1 VLGYFQPSVSRT
13 GNKSFLP
20 KLSLPVAS
28 AQGQPVDDWV
38 ASEQTNSLHCIN
50 MVSANC
56 NKRGI
61 LKVKNKM
68 LRLFV
73 VAMILSFGVL
83 TIAVA
88 QKPASGAKPV
98 SLLSSLPPAD
108 AVALVNVARVLD
120 EAMPKLLAD
129 NPAKLA
135 EVTNELERF
144 KTQTGLDARS
154 FEQIALGFTYKYPRQ
169 GVTKVSTVALA
180 RGTFNAAAM
189 VAAGR
194 LAANGKYVEQKY
206 QGKTIYIF
214 TFDRQIRL
222 FGLWSMNVSDL
233 AVSALDGNTLALGD
247 VAAVHGVIDATR
259 TRKRANADLLALASR
274 DPNAILGFGG
284 NISPT
289 LLENLSLSNDTIA
302 RELTAVRQV
311 YGTLGMTST
320 DLELMMAARTV
331 DTYSAKNLG
340 DTVEGL
346 KQLGALFVNRLTAAK
361 GALAK
366 TALNNLKTTTVGNEL
381 QVRTAVAQSQ
391 VAPLMR

>member
-1 VLGYFQPSVSRT
+1 
-13 GNKSFLP
+13 
-20 KLSLPVAS
+20 
-28 AQGQPVDDWV
+28 
-38 ASEQTNSLHCIN
+38 
-50 MVSANC
+50 M
-56 NKRGI
+56 
-61 LKVKNKM
+61 KNKV

-73 VAMILSFGVL
+73 VAVILSFGVS
-83 TIAVA
+83 AVAIA
-88 QKPASGAKPV
+88 QKPAAAGARQAT
-98 SLLSSLPPAD
+98 SLLSALPPAD

-120 EAMPKLLAD
+120 EAVPKLLAD

-135 EVTNELERF
+135 EVTNELAKF

-154 FEQIALGFTYKYPRQ
+154 FEQIALGFTYSYPRE
-169 GVTKVSTVALA
+169 GVTKISTVALA

-222 FGLWSMNVSDL
+222 FGLWNMNLGDL
-233 AVSALDGNTLALGD
+233 AVAALDGTTLALGD
-247 VAAVHGVIDATR
+247 VAAVQGVIDSTKA
-259 TRKRANADLLALASR
+259 RKHPNAELLALASR
-274 DPNAILGFGG
+274 DRDAIVGFGG

-289 LLENLSLSNDTIA
+289 LLENLSLSNDSIA

-320 DLELMMAARTV
+320 ELELMMTARTV
-331 DTYSAKNLG
+331 DPYAAKNLG

-346 KQLGALFVNRLTAAK
+346 KQLGAFFVNRLTAAK

-366 TALNNLKTTTVGNEL
+366 TALNNLKVTAVGSEL
-381 QVRTAVAQSQ
+381 QIRTAVAQSQ
-391 VAPLMR
+391 VAPLIRGN

>member
-1 VLGYFQPSVSRT
+1 
-13 GNKSFLP
+13 
-20 KLSLPVAS
+20 
-28 AQGQPVDDWV
+28 
-38 ASEQTNSLHCIN
+38 
-50 MVSANC
+50 M
-56 NKRGI
+56 
-61 LKVKNKM
+61 KNKM

-73 VAMILSFGVL
+73 VAVILSFGVSAL
-83 TIAVA
+83 AIA
-88 QKPASGAKPV
+88 QKPASGGKPAA
-98 SLLSSLPPAD
+98 SLLSFLPPSD
-108 AVALVNVARVLD
+108 AVALVNVTRVLD
-120 EAMPKLLAD
+120 EAMPKLLAG

-135 EVTNELERF
+135 EVTNELEKF
-144 KTQTGLDARS
+144 KTQTGLDAHS

-169 GVTKVSTVALA
+169 GVTKISTVALA

-194 LAANGKYVEQKY
+194 LAASGKYVEQKY

-222 FGLWSMNVSDL
+222 FGVWNMNVSDL
-233 AVSALDGNTLALGD
+233 AVSALDGNTLTLGD
-247 VAAVHGVIDATR
+247 VAAVHGVIDAIR
-259 TRKRANADLLALASR
+259 TKKHANAELLALASR

-284 NISPT
+284 NMSPT

-331 DTYSAKNLG
+331 DTYAARNLG

-346 KQLGALFVNRLTAAK
+346 KQLGAFFVNRLTAAK

-381 QVRTAVAQSQ
+381 QIRTAVAQSQ
-391 VAPLMR
+391 VAPLIR